1 MVKLLRLV
9 FLIAVFAGFFVAAF
23 AGFRMFLATSPE
35 GLFRDAAAA
44 PAADA
49 DTTASGERAAIAEE
63 YRRAEELAKNAPA
76 APAGV
81 AANAAPVATPG
92 PDHKIIRE
100 WNTNRKLVALTF
112 DDGPNTAFTPRMI
125 ELLKERNVRATFF
138 LIGPNVK
145 ANPELTRQLAE
156 AGFELG
162 NHSWSHPEFNK
173 MTPEKIREEVEKTSA
188 EIEAAAG
195 IRPVVLRPPYG
206 AANEKVQKVMEEL
219 GLHIINWSI
228 DTNDW
233 RGKATAKSI
242 EDEVMKNLRDGAI
255 ILMHDRFERSLEATA
270 ALIDQVRAKGYE
282 FATVSELLGT
292 QPLGVRPA
300 AAPATV
306 VSAPPATSSA
316 LPAPAGAG
324 LLPNLDAA
332 PETRPAA
339 ETHAGPP
346 PAPGGGDH
354 SDRHAAEP
362 VMTPVPA
369 FQNLPEVS
377 PDRVTRFPAPGTP

>member
-1 MVKLLRLV
+1 MVRLFRLV

-23 AGFRMFLATSPE
+23 AGFRMYLAASPE
-35 GLFRDAAAA
+35 GFFREAAAA
-44 PAADA
+44 PASGTE
-49 DTTASGERAAIAEE
+49 TTASGELSAIAEE
-63 YRRAEELAKNAPA
+63 YRRAEELAKNAPPT
-76 APAGV
+76 PAGM

-112 DDGPNTAFTPRMI
+112 DDGPNTGFTPRMI

-188 EIEAAAG
+188 EIVAAAG
-195 IRPVVLRPPYG
+195 VRPAVLRPPYG
-206 AANEKVQKVMEEL
+206 AANEKVQKLMGEM

-270 ALIDQVRAKGYE
+270 SIIDQVRAKGYE
-282 FATVSELLGT
+282 FVTVSELLGT
-292 QPLGVRPA
+292 RQVGATVASAPA
-300 AAPATV
+300 ATPAT
-306 VSAPPATSSA
+306 APSSA
-316 LPAPAGAG
+316 LPAPAGTE
-324 LLPNLDAA
+324 LLPNLGMSPDS
-332 PETRPAA
+332 RPAA
-339 ETHAGPP
+339 EQPAAPP
-346 PAPGGGDH
+346 AAPGGGDH
-354 SDRHAAEP
+354 SRHQPAEP

-369 FQNLPEVS
+369 LQNLPEVS
-377 PDRVTRFPAPGTP
+377 PEKVTRFPAPGTP